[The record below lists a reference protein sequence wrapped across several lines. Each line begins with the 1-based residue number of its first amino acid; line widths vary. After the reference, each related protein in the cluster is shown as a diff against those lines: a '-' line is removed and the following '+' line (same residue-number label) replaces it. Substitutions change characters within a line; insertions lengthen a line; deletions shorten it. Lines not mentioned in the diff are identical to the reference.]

1 MGMVAERVERM
12 EKLRKRISNGSGVQ
26 TSKTNIN
33 VNAYVSFGGL
43 IIEERLFKRCA
54 LLKNP
59 GVPKS
64 IKGNSLLFV
73 DRKAFDAKK
82 ANGTN

>member
-12 EKLRKRISNGSGVQ
+12 EKLRKRISNGSGVH
-26 TSKTNIN
+26 TAKTNIN
-33 VNAYVSFGGL
+33 VETYNVFSGL

-59 GVPKS
+59 EAPKAA
-64 IKGNSLLFV
+64 KGCSLLFV
-73 DRKAFDAKK
+73 KRNVFEGKRASE
-82 ANGTN
+82 TN